1 MYFIDQRIQ
10 VICNQLQMLRFRDSR
25 SLPDWEYKPGQFFR
39 PEEADAAQPDWA
51 PFDCQHMHW
60 YAAYAGTDQFDLKAS
75 SRASTRTSMASP
87 AATIGSAAAS
97 PSPRTWTESP
107 SG

>member
-60 YAAYAGTDQFDLKAS
+60 YAAYAGTDQ
-75 SRASTRTSMASP
+75 STASP